1 LIAFRAGE
9 RVAFAFGDGL
19 FEHVFDL
26 AVGEADID
34 FSNPNGIETFSPA
47 PSTVPWQA
55 ILIAITQPRIARNEL
70 SWVKRQ
76 KNHNPE
82 RVESDSQGFDIQPFQ
97 GC

>member
-1 LIAFRAGE
+1 LIAFRAGG

-26 AVGEADID
+26 AVGAADID

-55 ILIAITQPRIARNEL
+55 ILKGSQSL
-70 SWVKRQ
+70 SPGLRGTSY
-76 KNHNPE
+76 P
-82 RVESDSQGFDIQPFQ
+82 G
-97 GC
+97 